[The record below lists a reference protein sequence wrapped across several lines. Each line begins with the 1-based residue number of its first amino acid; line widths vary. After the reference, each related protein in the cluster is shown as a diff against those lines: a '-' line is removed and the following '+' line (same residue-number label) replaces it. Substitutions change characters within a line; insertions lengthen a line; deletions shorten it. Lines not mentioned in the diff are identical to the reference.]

1 MRSQNEVR
9 FMRKVHRSLGV
20 LSLLMTFAFCAHAQ
34 EVPAE
39 SPIFTISSKM
49 KDPVTARMQCKKAVD
64 CFDAGSYLVKVVDI
78 IEGDI
83 PGYRKARL
91 VLLFD
96 NLTDKTLVL
105 AYRSGSS
112 FMVDNFKNRY
122 SCCQTDSSREDTSA
136 IGIGIDRDDK
146 INPQFQLDPYASD
159 TVSFDLWRHRP
170 PENAAAHYHFDLMID
185 EIDPSAQKIL
195 RHPVLFFRNL
205 PAVAPEAD
213 QKK

>member
-1 MRSQNEVR
+1 MREV
-9 FMRKVHRSLGV
+9 HGWLGV
-20 LSLLMTFAFCAHAQ
+20 LSLLMTFPFCAHAQ
-34 EVPAE
+34 EVTAE
-39 SPIFTISSKM
+39 SPIFTISSTM
-49 KDPVTARMQCKKAVD
+49 KDPVAARMECKKAVD
-64 CFDAGSYLVKVVDI
+64 CFDAGPYLVTVVDI

-91 VLLFD
+91 VLVFG
-96 NLTDKTLVL
+96 NLTDKILVL

-112 FMVDNFKNRY
+112 FMVDDFKNRY

-136 IGIGIDRDDK
+136 IGIGIDRDGK
-146 INPQFQLDPYASD
+146 IDPQFRLNPYASD

-170 PENAAAHYHFDLMID
+170 PEEAASHYHFDLMID
-185 EIDPSAQKIL
+185 EIDPSAKKIL